1 MKTYRHSLK
10 GYKINYSTN
19 TISMN
24 YKFAKSAQ
32 DFGSPEYQLLKALKS
47 DFPMMTTIVKA
58 GRTIDTKRLKKRLTY
73 SHIIKHISVYANSDE
88 LLANFETAKQL
99 SQPLASP
106 YKYVCDWFYNQFPD
120 YDDST
125 KSLSNSLKGVKLV
138 ELPNVNNY
146 EKKESYQA

>member
-32 DFGSPEYQLLKALKS
+32 DFGSPEYMLLKSLRE
-47 DFPMMTTIVKA
+47 DFPMMTTVVEA
-58 GRTIDTKRLKKRLTY
+58 GRVIDKKRLKKRLTY
-73 SHIIKHISVYANSDE
+73 TRIVKHISVYANADE
-88 LLANFETAKQL
+88 LLANFEIAKQL

-125 KSLSNSLKGVKLV
+125 KSLSNSLNGVKLV
-138 ELPNVNNY
+138 ELPNTENY
-146 EKKESYQA
+146 DKKDSYQA